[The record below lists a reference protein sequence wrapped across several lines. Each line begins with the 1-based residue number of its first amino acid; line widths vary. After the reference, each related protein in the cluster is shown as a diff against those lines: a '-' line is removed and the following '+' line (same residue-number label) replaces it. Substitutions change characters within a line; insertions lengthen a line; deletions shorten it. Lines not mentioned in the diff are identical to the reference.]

1 MSIYTQSFIFHYS
14 ESIKK
19 HVVIQL
25 KYFRS
30 QVTELSNWIFDHP
43 KTTLDLSLYNKIKAS
58 KMDSRKVFLR
68 FWLVEFEQVIP
79 IHQYDRN
86 VGHNNGNGSNE
97 HPINNK
103 QSATDYID
111 GAKRN
116 NFLHHKWK
124 QHE

>member
-14 ESIKK
+14 ESINK

-68 FWLVEFEQVIP
+68 F
-79 IHQYDRN
+79 
-86 VGHNNGNGSNE
+86 
-97 HPINNK
+97 
-103 QSATDYID
+103 
-111 GAKRN
+111 
-116 NFLHHKWK
+116 
-124 QHE
+124 

>member
-1 MSIYTQSFIFHYS
+1 MKVIKIIHYEYLYSIFYFSR

-68 FWLVEFEQVIP
+68 F
-79 IHQYDRN
+79 
-86 VGHNNGNGSNE
+86 
-97 HPINNK
+97 
-103 QSATDYID
+103 
-111 GAKRN
+111 
-116 NFLHHKWK
+116 
-124 QHE
+124 

>member
-1 MSIYTQSFIFHYS
+1 MSIYAQSFIFHYS
-14 ESIKK
+14 ESINK

-68 FWLVEFEQVIP
+68 F
-79 IHQYDRN
+79 
-86 VGHNNGNGSNE
+86 
-97 HPINNK
+97 
-103 QSATDYID
+103 
-111 GAKRN
+111 
-116 NFLHHKWK
+116 
-124 QHE
+124 

>member
-30 QVTELSNWIFDHP
+30 QLTELSIWIFDHP

-68 FWLVEFEQVIP
+68 F
-79 IHQYDRN
+79 
-86 VGHNNGNGSNE
+86 
-97 HPINNK
+97 
-103 QSATDYID
+103 
-111 GAKRN
+111 
-116 NFLHHKWK
+116 
-124 QHE
+124 